1 MLTPIV
7 LGFGLF
13 ALYAMT
19 YNYTIREI
27 SKHQNPA
34 VGQNSLAKD

>member
-1 MLTPIV
+1 MFTPIV

-27 SKHQNPA
+27 STYQNPTA
-34 VGQNSLAKD
+34 GQNSLVED

>member
-1 MLTPIV
+1 MFAPIA

-19 YNYTIREI
+19 YSYTIREI
-27 SKHQNPA
+27 STHQNPA
-34 VGQNSLAKD
+34 VGQKSLVED